1 MFKHLATIC
10 LLSLVFFSSQVSLAL
25 APPDLS
31 AIGDFRAFTHNING
45 SPKKNNFNLKM
56 QELEIAIQGYL
67 NPYAK
72 ADVFVSSGGD
82 NFEIEEASATILRGL
97 PANLNIKMGQYLVDF
112 GKLNQ
117 GHPHGW
123 SFVDRP
129 ISHRMLLGPDGLKDV
144 GIGVSTLLP
153 IGVYSKLSLNVLSGR
168 SLAWENEE
176 RGTEKPM
183 GVGRWNVFLPVG
195 EHGNMDAGISGL
207 YGTYLG
213 KDAAIADGHNLKAT
227 LAAVDV
233 KYKYHPSDYTSLVLQ
248 GEWILN
254 HRQLQRDSAVTSVS
268 NGGGFAF
275 VDYGFHKR
283 FNAGMLVDYAPGIF
297 DYQADD
303 LYETGP
309 VEGNNTPLGRFDN
322 KNSTVSL
329 TGFAGFGL
337 VEETTLIRLYGRY
350 MKFNINDAS
359 LLADPETTGKKS
371 QFLLGLQ
378 VIFTMGPH
386 KPHEF

>member
-1 MFKHLATIC
+1 VLKHLTTFC
-10 LLSLVFFSSQVSLAL
+10 LLSLVLFWSRVTLAL
-25 APPDLS
+25 APADLG
-31 AIGDFRAFTHNING
+31 AIGDFRTFTHNIEG
-45 SPKKNNFNLKM
+45 SSKKDNLNLKFN
-56 QELEIAIQGYL
+56 ELELAIQGYL
-67 NPYAK
+67 NPYAR

-97 PANLNIKMGQYLVDF
+97 PANLNIKVGQYLVDF

-117 GHPHGW
+117 GHPHAW

-129 ISHRMLLGPDGLKDV
+129 ISHRMLLGADGLKDV

-153 IGVYSKLSLNVLSGR
+153 IGVYSKLSLNILSGQP
-168 SLAWENEE
+168 LAWEGEE

-183 GVGRWNVFLPVG
+183 GVGRWSMFLPVS

-207 YGTYLG
+207 FGTYLG
-213 KDAAIADGHNLKAT
+213 KDAEKSRGHNLKAT
-227 LAAVDV
+227 MAAVDF
-233 KYKYHPSDYTSLVLQ
+233 KYKCRPSDYSSLVLQ
-248 GEWILN
+248 GEWLFNRREQI
-254 HRQLQRDSAVTSVS
+254 REDAVKTVS
-268 NGGGFAF
+268 NSGGFAF

-283 FNAGMLVDYAPGIF
+283 FNVGMLVDYAPGVF

-303 LYETGP
+303 LYETGA
-309 VEGNNTPLGRFDN
+309 EENNNTPLGRFDN
-322 KNSTVSL
+322 KNSTLSL
-329 TGFAGFGL
+329 TGFVGFGL

-350 MKFNINDAS
+350 MKFNISDGS
-359 LLADPETTGKKS
+359 LLADPEMTSKKS

-378 VIFTMGPH
+378 ILFTMGPH